1 MNKEYTV
8 PRVFEILE
16 GANQGFFGAFVK
28 VKDGKVSVFYEKP
41 DEPAERFLDI
51 DVQRREIIFYSLPKS
66 YLAEQA
72 CIGLASDLKK
82 EGFKVGG
89 LADFIEKPIFKE
101 KDRIS
106 LY

>member
-1 MNKEYTV
+1 MNKKYIAGK
-8 PRVFEILE
+8 VFEILE
-16 GANQGFFGAFVK
+16 GANQGFFEAFVK
-28 VKDGKVSVFYEKP
+28 IKGEKISVFYEKP

-51 DVQRREIIFYSLPKS
+51 DVQRREMNFYLLPKS